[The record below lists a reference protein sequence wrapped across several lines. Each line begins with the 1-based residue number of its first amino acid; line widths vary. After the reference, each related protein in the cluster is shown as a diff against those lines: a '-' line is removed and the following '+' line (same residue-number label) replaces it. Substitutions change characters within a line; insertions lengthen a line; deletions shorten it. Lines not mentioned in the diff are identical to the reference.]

1 MKTFGARV
9 RVPAPNGV
17 GTMVTWTEVQAANPA
32 AARGLLES
40 LYGRGNVIS
49 VPVMV
54 T

>member
-1 MKTFGARV
+1 MKTYGARV

-17 GTMVTWTEVQAANPA
+17 GTMVTLAQVQAANPA

-40 LYGRGNVIS
+40 LYGRGNLVS
-49 VPVMV
+49 VPVLM